1 MNKIKSLYAYTFL
14 FVINKLRFGK
24 FGFKSR
30 VGKLIKLE
38 KPKNIYIGNQVSVGQ
53 FSWLAANPLA
63 INKKPI
69 LEIQDN
75 TYIGNFA
82 HIYCVNNIIIS
93 DNVLIADKVYI
104 TDNLHN
110 YHNINL
116 PIIKQ
121 EIIQLSPIKINSG
134 AWIGENVCI
143 IGVNIGKN
151 SVIGANSVVTKD
163 IPDYCIAVGSP
174 AKIIKRYSFEKQ
186 EWLKTDKEGNFLNL

>member
-1 MNKIKSLYAYTFL
+1 MNKIKSLYTHTIL
-14 FVINKLRFGK
+14 FFINKLRFGK
-24 FGFKSR
+24 FGFRSR
-30 VGKLIKLE
+30 VGKPLKLE
-38 KPKNIYIGNQVSVGQ
+38 KTKNIFIGKQVSIGK

-143 IGVNIGKN
+143 IGANIGKN
-151 SVIGANSVVTKD
+151 SVIGSNSVVTKD
-163 IPDYCIAVGSP
+163 IPDFCIAVGSP
-174 AKIIKRYSFEKQ
+174 AKVIKRYSFEKQ
-186 EWLKTDKEGNFLNL
+186 EWLKTDKEGNFIEV